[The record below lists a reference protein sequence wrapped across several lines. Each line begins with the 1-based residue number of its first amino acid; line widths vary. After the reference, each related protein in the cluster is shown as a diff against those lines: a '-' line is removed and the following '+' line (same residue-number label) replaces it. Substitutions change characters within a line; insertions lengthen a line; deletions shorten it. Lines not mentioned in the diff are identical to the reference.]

1 MFEDFSF
8 TSPSSRPPRLTVD
21 ADDRIMLDGDS
32 SLISP
37 LSSRCP
43 SPQSHRFRTG
53 SGSRS
58 RNSYFRSPPAPT
70 SVPYPY
76 EPKRLSISTLTQ
88 KLHEHSLLPAQHSHD
103 SSPVSAAPPGS
114 RFAGYVLTP
123 PDTDHDEEGL
133 GMSDHLSSPL
143 SSSTSPTSM
152 PLDSPDQ
159 GRRAADRS
167 PSNGGAGLPDQL
179 NVRMQ
184 RQRIARLQCSP
195 AELDAIR
202 RTVLADEEDD
212 NCPGGDEGYHPSS
225 LPPRSPT
232 RRRTATSARSRFSPD
247 SSVSAS
253 GQGTTTSHARRKS
266 SSAGVLLPQANRV
279 EKSQSAVPS
288 KRSEHGLRRKSLVS
302 AALANLV
309 EEG

>member
-21 ADDRIMLDGDS
+21 ADDRIMLDCDS
-32 SLISP
+32 TLVSP

-53 SGSRS
+53 SRS
-58 RNSYFRSPPAPT
+58 RNSYIRSPPAPT
-70 SVPYPY
+70 SVPFPY

-88 KLHEHSLLPAQHSHD
+88 KLHEHSLHPAQHSHD
-103 SSPVSAAPPGS
+103 SPPGSAALPGS

-143 SSSTSPTSM
+143 SSSVSPTSM
-152 PLDSPDQ
+152 PQDSRDQ

-167 PSNGGAGLPDQL
+167 PSGGGTGLPDQL
-179 NVRMQ
+179 NVRIQ
-184 RQRIARLQCSP
+184 RQRIARLQCSS
-195 AELDAIR
+195 AEMDAIR
-202 RTVLADEEDD
+202 RTVLADEDDD

-232 RRRTATSARSRFSPD
+232 RRRTTTSVRSRFGPESP
-247 SSVSAS
+247 VSAS
-253 GQGTTTSHARRKS
+253 GPGTATSHARRKS
-266 SSAGVLLPQANRV
+266 SSAGVLQPQANRV
-279 EKSQSAVPS
+279 EKSQSAGPS

-302 AALANLV
+302 AALANLA
-309 EEG
+309 E